1 MSNIEIFLHI
11 LSLISFYCGALDQH
25 LTIFSSAFICEGGGH
40 RFELDRV
47 SIHVLPSDRAL
58 IDTVTFQYWGFTFFR
73 FAMRALLQYVDFD
86 IIENGYLL

>member
-11 LSLISFYCGALDQH
+11 FSLMSFYCGALDKH
-25 LTIFSSAFICEGGGH
+25 LTIFNSVLRCEGSGH

-58 IDTVTFQYWGFTFFR
+58 IDTVTFPYSGFIFF
-73 FAMRALLQYVDFD
+73 FFLDF
-86 IIENGYLL
+86 L